1 MWNNYIG
8 RYNSVMFSPSSF
20 GLFWL
25 FTLLSVGV
33 TSASPVNP
41 QLEITS
47 VSERD
52 VVTVKRVAEAWISL
66 IDRQE
71 YDESWDRTA
80 EVFRS
85 RVKKEQWIED
95 LETNRKPLGKVRSR
109 KLLTAIYVSDLP
121 DSPRGEYALLDY
133 EVAFETDAGIHE
145 IIIPYL
151 AGDGEWRVAGYS
163 LK

>member
-1 MWNNYIG
+1 
-8 RYNSVMFSPSSF
+8 MFSSSF

-25 FTLLSVGV
+25 FSLLWSGV
-33 TSASPVNP
+33 AWTNPVNT
-41 QLEITS
+41 QFEITS
-47 VSERD
+47 AGEKD

-66 IDRQE
+66 IDRE
-71 YDESWDRTA
+71 AYDESWDRTA

-85 RVKKEQWIED
+85 RVKKEQWIDD
-95 LETNRKPLGKVRSR
+95 LNTNRKPLGKVRYR
-109 KLLTAIYVSDLP
+109 KLLTAVYVSDLP
-121 DSPRGEYALLDY
+121 DSPRGEYVLLQY
-133 EVAFETDAGIHE
+133 EVAFEADEAIQE

>member
-1 MWNNYIG
+1 
-8 RYNSVMFSPSSF
+8 MFSASSF
-20 GLFWL
+20 ALSWL
-25 FTLLSVGV
+25 LTLLCVGL
-33 TSASPVNP
+33 TSTSPVKT

-66 IDRQE
+66 IDRE
-71 YDESWDRTA
+71 AYDESWDRTA

-85 RVKKEQWIED
+85 RVKKDQWIED
-95 LETNRKPLGKVRSR
+95 LKTNRKPLGTVRSR
-109 KLLTAIYVSDLP
+109 KLLTAVYVSDLP
-121 DSPRGEYALLDY
+121 DSPRGQYVLLDY
-133 EVAFETDAGIHE
+133 EVAFQTDAATHE
-145 IIIPYL
+145 VIIPYL